1 MSELIQQIE
10 YAEPPNHLPHIMMKI
25 APYADVTDRLGA
37 SYATRKIY
45 IFWGDSREIL
55 PEIKGDITKQV
66 TVSTTSN
73 LTTLY
78 RWIDACPLEA
88 TVEMI
93 KQLYKATDES
103 RATDSLLSR
112 VRELLLSYT

>member
-1 MSELIQQIE
+1 MTELIQQIE
-10 YAEPPNHLPHIMMKI
+10 YAEPPDHLPHIMIKV
-25 APYADVTDRLGA
+25 APYADVTDQRGA

-45 IFWGDSREIL
+45 IFWGDSSEIL

-66 TVSTTSN
+66 TFSTTWN

-78 RWIDACPLEA
+78 RWIGARPLEA

-93 KQLYKATDES
+93 KQLHRETDTS
-103 RATDSLLSR
+103 DDSPSTGTLFERFARLFS
-112 VRELLLSYT
+112 